1 MADVIGTVASV
12 ITLAQVVI
20 ELIKHAKTFYR
31 AQAEFD
37 VLHVCFKS
45 FKLNFLA
52 ELENFRHIIVLFE
65 TRLIFLVWRTGT
77 TRAFYGIVK

>member
-12 ITLAQVVI
+12 ITVAQVAI

-37 VLHVCFKS
+37 VLHVGFKY
-45 FKLNFLA
+45 FQA
-52 ELENFRHIIVLFE
+52 
-65 TRLIFLVWRTGT
+65 
-77 TRAFYGIVK
+77 